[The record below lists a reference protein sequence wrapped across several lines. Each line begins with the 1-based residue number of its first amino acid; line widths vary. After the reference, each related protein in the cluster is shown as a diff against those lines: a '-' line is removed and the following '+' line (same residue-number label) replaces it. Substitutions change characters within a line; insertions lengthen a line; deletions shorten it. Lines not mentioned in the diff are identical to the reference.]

1 VTAPPNQARLAS
13 LRDLSFLPLLS
24 VIPPLTLRPTRYPAR
39 RRPALESFG
48 QLQHF
53 FILQRRTTIS
63 IASVFPVIFIISM
76 AVDAL
81 SPNRAGW
88 AGWPDLW
95 FSIYLVVVAF
105 MGLSWFIHVLR
116 TRWLPLL
123 SIISFVAFIVVVMS
137 ADWVVGTPCNWM
149 GEESYAT
156 YRPSRSPIWSPPNP
170 VACAAD
176 AEIGRAG
183 GNIWRDFFSAGGG
196 GGPTEEPVLRLNLS
210 LMALRFFA
218 FTAIPYFILRLISYL
233 TACLSLGRTRT
244 P

>member
-1 VTAPPNQARLAS
+1 MM
-13 LRDLSFLPLLS
+13 
-24 VIPPLTLRPTRYPAR
+24 
-39 RRPALESFG
+39 
-48 QLQHF
+48 
-53 FILQRRTTIS
+53 QRRTSIS
-63 IASVFPVIFIISM
+63 IASVFPVIFIISL

-88 AGWPDLW
+88 ADWPSLW

-123 SIISFVAFIVVVMS
+123 SIISFVAFIVVVIS
-137 ADWVVGTPCNWM
+137 ADWVVGTPYNWM

-156 YRPSRSPIWSPPNP
+156 YHPPRSPIWSPPNP

-176 AEIGRAG
+176 AEFGRAG
-183 GNIWRDFFSAGGG
+183 GNIWRDFFGGGGG

-210 LMALRFFA
+210 FMALRLFA
-218 FTAIPYFILRLISYL
+218 FTAIPYFILRLISRH